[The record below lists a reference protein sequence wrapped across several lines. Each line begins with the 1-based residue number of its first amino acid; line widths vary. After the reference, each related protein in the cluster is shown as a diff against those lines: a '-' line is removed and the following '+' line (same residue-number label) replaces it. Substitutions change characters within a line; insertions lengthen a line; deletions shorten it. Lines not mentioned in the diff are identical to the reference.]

1 MKFILALLSISSIFC
16 IYSKSVDALTK
27 TLYDGSGLPEN
38 DSPQWLTP
46 GALLSS
52 GFPTTLAGTA
62 VAGGVQVDSNANSAE
77 YSGYSNYNPLTSSFV
92 NSSFPTLDQNSGYSI
107 FFNVALDTA
116 NDFSDTNNNNRAAF
130 SITAIGAGN
139 EGIEIGF
146 DGDQI
151 FAQNSN
157 FTQAETQSFT
167 TSNSTDYQLAVS
179 GNTYQLLADTGSGFS
194 SVINGSLRTY
204 NFDPTASNP
213 PLDNIPLVGSFN
225 PYEIPNFLF
234 FGDNTGEAYGTFTLG
249 EISVE
254 TVNVPFD
261 VSPTLGLAL
270 IGIGIGVRK
279 LYIMR
284 SFRRNVQSR
293 QRRGTA

>member
-107 FFNVALDTA
+107 FFNVGLDTA

-146 DGDQI
+146 DTDQI
-151 FAQNSN
+151 FAQSSN

-167 TSNSTDYQLAVS
+167 TSTSTDYQLTVS
-179 GNTYQLLADTGSGFS
+179 GNAYQLLADTGSGFS
-194 SVINGSLRTY
+194 TVINGSLRTY
-204 NFDPTASNP
+204 DFDPSVSNP
-213 PLDNIPLVGSFN
+213 PLGSFN

-284 SFRRNVQSR
+284 SR

>member
-46 GALLSS
+46 GALLST
-52 GFPTTLAGTA
+52 GEPIPLATGTA

-77 YSGYSNYNPLTSSFV
+77 YFGYSNYNPLTSSFV
-92 NSSFPTLDQNSGYSI
+92 NSSFPNLNQNSGYSI

-146 DGDQI
+146 DSDQI
-151 FAQNSN
+151 FAQSSN
-157 FTQAETQSFT
+157 FTQVPTETQSFT
-167 TSNSTDYQLAVS
+167 TSASTDYQLAVS
-179 GNTYQLLADTGSGFS
+179 GNTYELLADTGSGFS
-194 SVINGSLRTY
+194 TVINGSLRTY
-204 NFDPTASNP
+204 NFNPLASNP
-213 PLDNIPLVGSFN
+213 PLGSFN

-234 FGDNTGEAYGTFTLG
+234 FGDNTGQAHGTFTLG
-249 EISVE
+249 QISVE